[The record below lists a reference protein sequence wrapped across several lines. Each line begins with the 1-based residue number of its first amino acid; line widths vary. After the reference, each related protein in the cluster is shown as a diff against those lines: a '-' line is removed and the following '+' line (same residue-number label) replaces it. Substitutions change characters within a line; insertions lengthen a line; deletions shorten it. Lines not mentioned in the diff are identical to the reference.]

1 MFRVDLKGE
10 TLVCKQ
16 KIPASTDKIVSMG
29 ELECEVIIRLGIK
42 PDTQAAKSIR
52 TAFEKRL
59 NQKAKSYLE
68 NFIKDIKRTRA
79 GIGKFVEQHG
89 YDEKNKPSIVQEEE
103 SKLIAIWKKYC
114 ERTVPNLAHDAI
126 QEVTK
131 ELGDKVDAR
140 LKKGKFKTQG
150 KSLASPAIA
159 IAAAAVSLAVGGGV
173 LAGAAAVG
181 KTISAVMKNAERLG
195 AIAQEY
201 GADSSALV
209 KDLDQLTSALKAVI
223 ERMSRLDS
231 VKQRLNTQIAA
242 LTAESDRL
250 RQEAKKIDPGSDT
263 SAAGQVE
270 RLRSRIEQNGKSI
283 RALQGQILET
293 GELKKCCVD
302 MRVIQKKMLDIAV
315 TEKKGASVAFKFS
328 RDYVDGTKD
337 ALSLIDKLL

>member
-29 ELECEVIIRLGIK
+29 ELECEVIILLGIK

-59 NQKAKSYLE
+59 NQKAKSNLE

-89 YDEKNKPSIVQEEE
+89 YDEKNKPSIVKEEE

-114 ERTVPNLAHDAI
+114 ERTAPNLAYDAI

-140 LKKGKFKTQG
+140 LKKGKFKAQG
-150 KSLASPAIA
+150 KSLASPVIA
-159 IAAAAVSLAVGGGV
+159 IAAAAASLAVGGGI

-181 KTISAVMKNAERLG
+181 KAISAAMKSAERLG
-195 AIAQEY
+195 AVAQEY
-201 GADSSALV
+201 GADSSALG
-209 KDLDQLTSALKAVI
+209 KDLDQVTSALKAVVG
-223 ERMSRLDS
+223 RMSRLDS
-231 VKQRLNTQIAA
+231 VKRRLNTQIAG

-250 RQEAKKIDPGSDT
+250 RQEAKKIDPGRDT

-293 GELKKCCVD
+293 SELKKCCVD
-302 MRVIQKKMLDIAV
+302 MLDIQKKMLRIAAA
-315 TEKKGASVAFKFS
+315 EEKGASDAIKLA
-328 RDYVDGTKD
+328 RDFVDGAKD
-337 ALSLIDKLL
+337 SLSLVDKLL

>member
-1 MFRVDLKGE
+1 MFDVTPSGE
-10 TLVCKQ
+10 TLVCKL
-16 KIPASTDKIVSMG
+16 KIPASTDKIVSMA
-29 ELECEVIIRLGIK
+29 ELECKVTIQLGIK
-42 PDTQAAKSIR
+42 SNTPAAKSIK

-59 NQKAKSYLE
+59 NQKAKSYLG

-89 YDEKNKPSIVQEEE
+89 YDEKNKPSIVKEEE
-103 SKLIAIWKKYC
+103 SKLIAMWEKFC
-114 ERTVPNLAHDAI
+114 EKTAPNLAHDAI

-131 ELGDKVDAR
+131 ELGDKVDAS
-140 LKKGKFKTQG
+140 LKKGKFKAQG
-150 KSLASPAIA
+150 KSIASPAIA

-181 KTISAVMKNAERLG
+181 KTISAAMKNAERLG

-223 ERMSRLDS
+223 GRMSRLDS
-231 VKQRLNTQIAA
+231 VKQRLNTQIAS

-250 RQEAKKIDPGSDT
+250 RQEAKKIDPGRDT

-293 GELKKCCVD
+293 SELKKCCVD
-302 MRVIQKKMLDIAV
+302 MGVIQKKMLGIAV
-315 TEKKGASVAFKFS
+315 TEKKGASAAVKLS
-328 RDYVDGTKD
+328 RDLVDGAKD
-337 ALSLIDKLL
+337 SLSLIDKLL